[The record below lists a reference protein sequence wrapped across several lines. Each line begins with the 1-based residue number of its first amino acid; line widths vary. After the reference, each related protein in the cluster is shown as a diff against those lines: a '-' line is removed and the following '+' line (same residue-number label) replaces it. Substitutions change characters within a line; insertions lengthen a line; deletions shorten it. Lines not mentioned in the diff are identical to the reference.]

1 MKRIAF
7 LGVTVVLALALFGAC
22 SAKKPVAAQA
32 AGDEQVTFTV
42 WSGEIV
48 GNDYDTIMATVEY
61 EKMTGVHINW
71 NLYSSSLNANE
82 AFNLLIAGG
91 DLPDIIAG
99 WFGPDRVR
107 MCIEGN
113 ILTPL
118 DDYIAK
124 DSYYQKALEE
134 QPQYRSMITAP
145 DGHIYTF
152 IYTDSGVHKDSEY
165 KMWVKNDWL
174 ARLGISEPTTPQEFK
189 DMLIAFRDRD
199 PNGNGQKD
207 ELALVG
213 WVNGRQSNPINYL
226 MNPFQ
231 LFRENYYYIS
241 DAGKVE
247 FIANTDGWR
256 DGLRYLNDLYRNGLI
271 MDETYVQDETQFKS
285 LLNRP
290 ADEAIVGVFPAWF
303 QGAYIDI
310 NVLNWTDYQAIAPLR
325 GATGLRQTA
334 ARKGG
339 NFNLNS
345 GITTAC
351 KNPEAAFQWLDW
363 ALSDEGNVFG
373 QFGVEGISYTMSDLP
388 AWNGLIP
395 SYFLD
400 PGFNKLGTSM
410 MVWNSGTFPRY
421 DKAEVRY
428 RTTADDTKRNVDN
441 TWVLVSAAQIY
452 EPYYVW
458 HNVPDIVW
466 CGDEEV
472 ITTLID
478 YQTEF
483 NNFINTASTEFVRGI
498 KNINDNADWEAYK
511 AGLNNLGLNA
521 YLDTLR
527 EYHDLR

>member
-1 MKRIAF
+1 MKKIAF
-7 LGVTVVLALALFGAC
+7 FGSAVALALFGAC
-22 SAKKPVAAQA
+22 SAQKPADTSA
-32 AGDEQVTFTV
+32 AGRDEKVTLTV
-42 WSGEIV
+42 WGPETV
-48 GNDYDTIMATVEY
+48 GNDYNTIMNTVEY
-61 EKMTGVHINW
+61 EKKTGVHINW
-71 NLYSSSLNANE
+71 NLFSSSLNANE

-91 DLPDIIAG
+91 DLPDIICR
-99 WFGPDRVR
+99 WFSPEEIR

-124 DSYYQKALEE
+124 DSYYKKALEE

-145 DGHIYTF
+145 DDHIYSF

-165 KMWVKNDWL
+165 KMWVKTDWL
-174 ARLGISEPTTPQEFK
+174 TKLGISEPTTPQEFK

-199 PNGNGQKD
+199 PNGNGKKD
-207 ELALVG
+207 ELTLVG
-213 WVNGRQSNPINYL
+213 WVNGRQANPINYL

-231 LFRENYYYIS
+231 LYRENYYYIT
-241 DAGKVE
+241 DAGVLE

-256 DGLRYLNDLYRNGLI
+256 EGLRYLNDLYRNGLI

-310 NVLNWTDYQAIAPLR
+310 NVLNWTDYQAIAPLK
-325 GATGLRQTA
+325 GPTGLQQSA

-339 NFNLNS
+339 NFNLNN

-351 KNPEAAFQWLDW
+351 KNPEAAFKWLDW
-363 ALSDEGNVFG
+363 MLGDEGLVFG
-373 QFGVEGISYTMSDLP
+373 HYGAAGISYTMSDKP
-388 AWNGLIP
+388 AWNGRIP
-395 SYFLD
+395 SYVLD
-400 PGFNKLGTSM
+400 PGFNKLGTTM
-410 MVWNSGTFPRY
+410 MVWNSGFFPRY

-428 RTTADDTKRNVDN
+428 GTTADDTKRNVDN
-441 TWVLVSAAQIY
+441 TYVLLSAAQIY

-458 HNVPDIVW
+458 HNIPDVVW
-466 CGDEEV
+466 CNDEDV
-472 ITTLID
+472 ITARTD

-483 NNFINTASTEFVRGI
+483 NNYINAECTEFVRGT
-498 KNINDNADWEAYK
+498 KNINDNAVWEAYK
-511 AGLNNLGLNA
+511 TGLNNLGLSG
-521 YLDTLR
+521 YMDTLR
-527 EYHDLR
+527 KYYNVK